1 MDMDN
6 YRPQGTMHVRA
17 GHEEADFSL
26 RGIILFVVILV
37 LSAILTFFAASGLMS
52 LFEWGEKKYIDKKP
66 TPAQQV
72 LNDQRS
78 GEIGVKKEG
87 LKPPPEWYA
96 RAVDEKVIER
106 TFAAPRLQYDDTA
119 DMNYFLDLE
128 KKRLENVGKYRDGR
142 IHIPI
147 DRAIDL
153 LAQRGLPQVNGT
165 FTPGPPLGELTA
177 VANAA
182 QQRVNEAAG
191 RTQQPGNRKK

>member
-1 MDMDN
+1 MDMDS
-6 YRPQGTMHVRA
+6 YRPQSTMHVKA

-26 RGIILFVVILV
+26 RGIILFAVILV
-37 LSAILTFFAASGLMS
+37 LSAILTFVAASGLMT

-72 LNDQRS
+72 LNEQRS

-87 LKPPPEWYA
+87 VKPPSEWYA
-96 RAVDEKVIER
+96 RAVDEKVIDR

-119 DMNYFLDLE
+119 EMNSFLDLE
-128 KKRLENVGKYRDGR
+128 KERLENSGKYTDGR

-153 LAQRGLPQVNGT
+153 LAQRGLPAVNGT

-182 QQRVNEAAG
+182 QQRVNQATGSA
-191 RTQQPGNRKK
+191 QQSGNRKK